1 MSLLPFLVEAQEL
14 DIIISLQDDKL
25 SVNAAKGAL
34 TDDIKQKLQ
43 KNKADIK
50 ILYENL
56 KISTNKDIAPPS
68 FAQQRLWVL
77 DQMAGESLQYHIPM
91 TMVFNGSLNVAAM
104 QYAFNKIVQRHESLR
119 TVFIK
124 DADQVYQV
132 VRKHQPFQ
140 LPVIDIQDAANKKG
154 ELDRLISEESQKP
167 FNLSQDLMLRLFLVQ
182 EEAERFVLLGSMHH
196 INTDGWSMN
205 IIVQELETYY
215 CAYLDK
221 QDDPLPAL
229 GLQYADY
236 ARWQRNYLKDDVLEN
251 HLSYWKNK
259 LQAAPKLHALP
270 LDHTRPQQIS
280 SRGATLRQHIGAD
293 IKHGLEALAHSHN
306 ATLFMVVHA
315 AFSYFLSR
323 YSGENDIVIGTPI
336 ANREKAQLAPLVG
349 FFVNT
354 LPLRLTFSGEQSFG
368 DLIEASKQTILD
380 AHAHQ
385 QLSFDKI
392 IDELQIERSMSYAP
406 LCQVMLSFQ
415 DWGRGNRDDMEINF
429 PDVTLGHL
437 EHQSEFSQFELTLT
451 ALPVTDGFVMEWEFS
466 TDLFQPD
473 TITKMMNGFETLLQ
487 NAITSPSYPVNRL
500 PLLSFEQLDQSIKQV
515 LGLSNEQLKA
525 PFTDELCIHEAFE
538 LQVAKHPD
546 KIAVVFDSLTLTYNE
561 LNQQA
566 NALAHHL
573 REQGVG
579 PESHVGIYL
588 ERSQFMVVG
597 ILGILKSGAAYVP
610 LDISFPVERLNA
622 LLDET
627 KINNLVT
634 EKAFVDTINSIRRGL
649 HVIDV
654 DALTAKA
661 CTRACGNIG
670 RKNIGLTPNNLAYI
684 VFTSGSTGKPKGVMV
699 EHRSMMVRLHGW
711 DQVFS
716 LYQQPPCVIQ
726 MAGITV
732 DICLGDMVKSLL
744 TGGKLVI
751 SSKETLLTP
760 EELVALM
767 QEEQVSFGDFVPAVL
782 RMMTEYLLSKKETL
796 SVLRY
801 ILVGS
806 ESWYGKDLIN
816 LKKVVSRD
824 ARCMNIYG
832 QTESIIDVSYAD
844 VTEKDIAEDSV
855 IPIGSALAHTSLYIL
870 NSESQLQ
877 PAGVSGEL
885 LIGGEGLARGYLN
898 QPKLTDEKFIANPFT
913 RSGRL
918 YKTGDQARWLSDGT
932 LEFLGRVDHQVK
944 IRGFRIELPEI
955 EAELNK
961 HPNVKLALIL
971 VKEAALGDKR
981 LVAYLQKSGHQQ
993 PTDASF
999 IKAVRNDLKTRLPHY
1014 MLPSAFV
1021 VLRHF
1026 PITVT
1031 GKVDRQALPE
1041 PEYSIEQDYMPPT
1054 NELEVQLC
1062 QIWQIVLKESA
1073 IGITDN
1079 FFSVGGDSILAVRL
1093 VALAKEKGILFSV
1106 KDLFTN
1112 QTVAELAMAISSDS
1126 IECQNI
1132 TAQVAPF
1139 ALLNDKTKEAIDT
1152 KAYEDAYPLS
1162 YLQRVFIDHSQ
1173 LHGSYH
1179 DIMSEKMNSPWDEK
1193 LFLAAWQDMV
1203 EQYAILRTVFDFSNE
1218 EPVQCVLR
1226 DYKGAIQ
1233 VVNWQGRTFE
1243 SIEDD
1248 YAAWF
1253 KVESQRRFDTS
1264 IPLWRMTVHIYG
1276 NNECAFTFANHH
1288 SILDGWSAS
1297 MLLPEFIQRYE
1308 DYVEGNGA
1316 QGQPETLKF
1325 NTYIAAEMQALQS
1338 NESYT
1343 FWQSHLANAE
1353 LPTWTGKTAKDIYRI
1368 SNDLS
1373 ILHDQLEN
1381 TAASMGV
1388 SPRSIVLAA
1397 HMWVLA
1403 KVNGTDKITSS
1414 IVRHGR
1420 LEVNGG
1426 DTAIGLFLNPLPLT
1440 VDTNRKSWRELVN
1453 LVDLLQKDSW
1463 EHRQYPVAQLQ
1474 QTLLL
1479 DFSGCLFNYVD
1490 FQVNHSKGDD
1500 GAANGNNTS
1509 SYIWECVY
1517 IHRREQ
1523 GELGLRLSF
1532 ENRVF
1537 DQVAREQ
1544 ILSYYDA
1551 ALQVILSS
1559 PDLKPST
1566 GGLSNLEFK

>member
-1 MSLLPFLVEAQEL
+1 MSLLSFLIEAQEQ

-34 TDDIKQKLQ
+34 TDEIKQQLQ

-50 ILYENL
+50 ALYENL
-56 KISTNKDIAPPS
+56 NISTNNDISPPS

-104 QYAFNKIVQRHESLR
+104 QYAFDKIVQRHESLR

-132 VRKHQPFQ
+132 VRKPQPFQ
-140 LPVIDIQDAANKKG
+140 LPVIDIQDAVNKKG
-154 ELDRLISEESQKP
+154 ELDRLVSEEAQKP
-167 FNLSQDLMLRLFLVQ
+167 FNLSQDLMLRLFIVK
-182 EEAERFVLLGSMHH
+182 EDAERFVLLGSMHH

-205 IIVQELETYY
+205 VIVQELETYY

-236 ARWQRNYLKDDVLEN
+236 ARWQRNYLKGEVLEN
-251 HLSYWKNK
+251 HLGYWKNK

-280 SRGATLRQHIGAD
+280 SRGATLRQHLDAD
-293 IKHGLEALAHSHN
+293 IKHGLEALANSHN

-354 LPLRLTFSGEQSFG
+354 LPLRSTFSAEQSFT
-368 DLIEASKQTILD
+368 DLIENSKQTILD
-380 AHAHQ
+380 AYAHQ
-385 QLSFDKI
+385 LLPFDKV
-392 IDELQIERSMSYAP
+392 IDELQIERSVSYAP

-429 PDVTLGHL
+429 PGVTLGHL
-437 EHQSEFSQFELTLT
+437 EHQSDFSQFELTLT
-451 ALPVTDGFVMEWEFS
+451 ALPVEDGFVMEWEFS

-473 TITKMMNGFETLLQ
+473 TITKMMNGFETLLR
-487 NAITSPSYPVNRL
+487 NAITTPSYPVNRL
-500 PLLSFEQLDQSIKQV
+500 PLLAFEQLDQSIKQV

-538 LQVAKHPD
+538 LQAVKHPN
-546 KIAVVFDSLTLTYNE
+546 KIAVVFDKHSLTYSE

-579 PESHVGIYL
+579 PESQVGIYL
-588 ERSQFMVVG
+588 DRSQLMVVG

-610 LDISFPVERLNA
+610 LDISFPLERVDA

-627 KINNLVT
+627 KIENLVT
-634 EKAFVDTINSIRRGL
+634 EKVFFDTINSVRHDL
-649 HVIDV
+649 HLIDIAALAAEV
-654 DALTAKA
+654 D
-661 CTRACGNIG
+661 TRDYSNIA
-670 RKNIGLTPNNLAYI
+670 RKDISLTPKNLAYI

-699 EHRSMMVRLHGW
+699 EHRSMMVRLNGW
-711 DQVFS
+711 DQAFS

-744 TGGKLVI
+744 TGGKLVVT
-751 SSKETLLTP
+751 SKETLLTP
-760 EELVALM
+760 EKLVALM

-782 RMMTEYLLSKKETL
+782 RMMTEYLLSNQETL
-796 SVLRY
+796 RALRY

-806 ESWYGKDLIN
+806 ESWYGKDLRD
-816 LKKVVSRD
+816 LKKVVSSN
-824 ARCMNIYG
+824 ARCINIYG

-855 IPIGSALAHTSLYIL
+855 IPIGSALDHTSLYIL

-877 PAGVSGEL
+877 PAGIAGEL
-885 LIGGEGLARGYLN
+885 HIGGEGLARGYLN

-913 RSGRL
+913 GTGKL

-961 HPNVKLALIL
+961 HPCVKQALVL
-971 VKEAALGDKR
+971 VNEATLGDKR
-981 LVAYLQKSGHQQ
+981 LVAYLQKSDRQQ
-993 PTDASF
+993 LTDTAF
-999 IKAVRNDLKTRLPHY
+999 IRVVRSDLKTRLPQY

-1021 VLRHF
+1021 VLTHF

-1041 PEYSIEQDYMPPT
+1041 PEYTIEQDYVPPT
-1054 NELEVQLC
+1054 NELERQLC
-1062 QIWQIVLKESA
+1062 KIWQAVLKEPA

-1093 VALAKEKGILFSV
+1093 VAHAKVKGIRFSV
-1106 KDLFTN
+1106 RDLLSN
-1112 QTVAELAMAISSDS
+1112 QTVAELAMALSNNKV
-1126 IECQNI
+1126 ECKNI
-1132 TAQVAPF
+1132 ATQVTPF
-1139 ALLNDKTKEAIDT
+1139 TLLNNTTKEAIDT
-1152 KAYEDAYPLS
+1152 QVYEDAYPLS
-1162 YLQRVFIDHSQ
+1162 YLQKAFIEHSQ
-1173 LHGSYH
+1173 LYGSYH
-1179 DIMSEKMNSPWDEK
+1179 DIMSEKVNAPWDEK
-1193 LFLAAWQDMV
+1193 LFRAAWQDMV
-1203 EQYAILRTVFDFSNE
+1203 EKYAILRTVFDFSNE
-1218 EPVQCVLR
+1218 ESVQCVLR
-1226 DYKGAIQ
+1226 EYQGVIQ
-1233 VVNWQGRTFE
+1233 VVNWQAQTLE
-1243 SIEDD
+1243 SVTDD

-1253 KVESQRRFDTS
+1253 KFESQRKFDTR

-1276 NNECAFTFANHH
+1276 NNEFAFTFANHH
-1288 SILDGWSAS
+1288 AILDGWSAS
-1297 MLLPEFIQRYE
+1297 MLLPEFIQRYQ
-1308 DYVEGNGA
+1308 DYVEGNEI
-1316 QGQPETLKF
+1316 QVQTETLKF
-1325 NTYIAAEMQALQS
+1325 NTHIAAEIQSLQS

-1343 FWQSHLANAE
+1343 FWQKHLTNVE
-1353 LPTWTGKTAKDIYRI
+1353 LPNWTGNTAKDIYRI

-1373 ILHDQLEN
+1373 ILHDQLEYIS
-1381 TAASMGV
+1381 ASMGV

-1414 IVRHGR
+1414 IVRHSR
-1420 LEVNGG
+1420 LEVDGG
-1426 DTAIGLFLNPLPLT
+1426 DTAIGLFLNPLPLA
-1440 VDTNRKSWRELVN
+1440 VNTNQNSWRDLVTT
-1453 LVDLLQKDSW
+1453 VDLLQKDSW
-1463 EHRQYPVAQLQ
+1463 DHRHYPVAQLQ
-1474 QTLLL
+1474 HALSL
-1479 DFSGCLFNYVD
+1479 DLSACLFNYVD
-1490 FQVNHSKGDD
+1490 FQVNHTKDVD

-1523 GELGLRLSF
+1523 GELGLRLSID
-1532 ENRVF
+1532 NHVF
-1537 DQVAREQ
+1537 DQAAREQ

-1551 ALQVILSS
+1551 ALQAILSL

-1566 GGLSNLEFK
+1566 GCLSKAIN